1 MNVALKERTV
11 VVVGGSSGMGLAVAR
26 KAAAEGAL
34 VHIVGRSGERL
45 IRAKSAIAGEVTL
58 HEADIRREQDV
69 AALAGTIGAI
79 DHLVITAADNVFKPF
94 VDITTSDIEAML
106 WTKFWGAIHLVRH
119 FASRL
124 AADGSITLFGG
135 VAAHKASP
143 GASVVAALNASMEGL
158 SRTLALELAPVRVNT
173 LSPGVVDT
181 PAWDFLPTA
190 DRGPTMSAIGSS
202 LPAGRVGTPD
212 DLADAALF
220 LMTNGFTTGTVLHVD
235 GGANA

>member
-1 MNVALKERTV
+1 MAIALKGRTV

-34 VHIVGRSGERL
+34 VHAVGRSGDRL
-45 IRAKSAIAGEVTL
+45 LAAKATIAGEVTL
-58 HEADIRREQDV
+58 HEVDICHEAEV
-69 AALAGTIGAI
+69 AALAVNIGPI
-79 DHLVITAADNVFKPF
+79 DHLIITAANNVFKPF

-106 WTKFWGAIHLVRH
+106 WTKLWGAVHLVRH

-135 VAAHKASP
+135 VAAHRASP
-143 GASVVAALNASMEGL
+143 GASIVAALNASMEGL
-158 SRTLALELAPVRVNT
+158 SRTLALELAPIRVNT
-173 LSPGVVDT
+173 LAPGVVDT
-181 PAWDFLPTA
+181 PAWDFLPKA
-190 DRGPTMSAIGSS
+190 DRSHTMAIMGSS
-202 LPAGRVGTPD
+202 LPVGRVGRSD

>member
-1 MNVALKERTV
+1 MTMALKGRAV

-34 VHIVGRSGERL
+34 VHAVGRSGDRL
-45 IRAKSAIAGEVTL
+45 LAAKSAIAGEVTL
-58 HEADIRREQDV
+58 HEVDIRREPDV
-69 AALAGTIGAI
+69 ATLAANIGPI
-79 DHLVITAADNVFKPF
+79 DHLIITAANNVFKPF

-106 WTKFWGAIHLVRH
+106 RTKIWGVVHLVRH
-119 FASRL
+119 FAPRL

-143 GASVVAALNASMEGL
+143 GASIVAALNASMEGL

-173 LSPGVVDT
+173 LAPGVVDT
-181 PAWDFLPTA
+181 PAWDFLPKA
-190 DRGPTMSAIGSS
+190 DRSHTMAAMGSS
-202 LPAGRVGTPD
+202 LPVGRVGRPD
-212 DLADAALF
+212 DLADATVF